1 VFFSHNKPANSAFST
16 INQRNEQALLRIVAQ
31 GFHEP
36 NDGIDEKRTLNDGI
50 DEIIPKNRQT

>member
-1 VFFSHNKPANSAFST
+1 LTNYST
-16 INQRNEQALLRIVAQ
+16 NQLDLSSLALLRIVAQ